1 MQRERR
7 LFTEGHRKM
16 RLKAVSGIMLTL
28 LLVGMLTLAFKIQ
41 VLEANPIPVP
51 SLWMPEEYIDAK
63 ISLAD
68 GVVQA
73 GVNGT
78 YPFIYFFPF
87 PPYPLTFDEVIMYYP
102 IPPDADKTTVEMD
115 ETKLD
120 WIYSNKTYPTVLGDW
135 PMINWTVK
143 PVPEY
148 FEIETYYEHLLP
160 MIGGNYTFLYA
171 MGTGRYLDHYAK
183 ETTAYV
189 SVSISKDVA
198 PSERYINVYTTTEEG
213 TWKPANYTMIREE
226 EAWIVTLTVVSEKF
240 HPLEED
246 LLITIKAKPTTWT
259 VDDDGPADFH
269 TIQEAVNAASDGDT
283 ILVRAGTYN
292 EEVLIKGKS
301 ISLIG
306 EDPSTTLIDRMLG
319 GIPIEVR
326 IAERVNIT
334 GFTVMNSGAQWRSNM
349 FFENWPESGI
359 LLWNSDECNV
369 HGNIVKYNYY
379 GVTIYSSWP
388 ESKYNTLSDNLIANN
403 SAAGIFLEGHVE
415 TGLVYSET
423 TIIENTITN
432 NWGGLS
438 SYLHSDNRIC
448 HNSFINNTLQTLLT
462 TGDTHIWDDGYPS
475 GGNYWNDYTAV
486 DANMDGIGDSFYEI
500 DSNNID
506 HYPLMGMFSDF
517 NATSEYHIQTICN
530 SSISDF
536 QFNGTAIYF
545 NVTGKE
551 HTTGF
556 CRICIPRALM
566 NETYKVFVNGTE
578 APCNLLPCSNT
589 IHSYLYFTYNLST
602 QEVIVIPEFPSFI
615 ILPLFMI
622 ATLLAVILYRRKHS
636 T

>member
-1 MQRERR
+1 MR
-7 LFTEGHRKM
+7 LFPEGYWKM
-16 RLKAVSGIMLTL
+16 KSKAVSGIMPTL
-28 LLVGMLTLAFKIQ
+28 LLIGMLTLAFNIQ

-51 SLWMPEEYIDAK
+51 SLWMLVEYIDAK

-68 GVVQA
+68 GVVVA

-78 YPFIYFFPF
+78 YSFISFFTS

-102 IPPDADKTTVEMD
+102 IPPDADKITVEMD

-120 WIYSNKTYPTVLGDW
+120 WMYSNKTYPTVLGDW

-143 PVPEY
+143 PVPEC

-171 MGTGRYLDHYAK
+171 MGTGRYLDYYAK

-198 PSERYINVYTTTEEG
+198 DSKSLIDVYTITEEG
-213 TWKPANYTMIREE
+213 LWKSANHTIVQED
-226 EAWIVTLTVVSEKF
+226 EAWIVKMTVVSEEF

-246 LLITIKAKPTTWT
+246 LLITIKSEPTTWI

-269 TIQEAVNAASDGDT
+269 TIQEAVNATSDGDT
-283 ILVRAGTYN
+283 ILVRAGTYY

-334 GFTVMNSGAQWRSNM
+334 GFTVMNSGEQWRSNM
-349 FFENWPESGI
+349 FFEEWPESGI

-388 ESKYNTLSDNLIANN
+388 ESKYNTVSDNLIANN

-423 TIIENTITN
+423 TIIKNTITN
-432 NWGGLS
+432 NWAGLS

-448 HNSFINNTLQTLLT
+448 HNRFINNTLQTLLT

-475 GGNYWNDYTAV
+475 GGNYWSDHNPPDIYNGPYQNETGRDKIGDIPYIIGGNNTDRYPLIYPYGYV
-486 DANMDGIGDSFYEI
+486 PSPDANQDGIVDIVDLVICALAFGSQPGDPTWNPYA
-500 DSNNID
+500 DLNQD
-506 HYPLMGMFSDF
+506 GLVD
-517 NATSEYHIQTICN
+517 
-530 SSISDF
+530 
-536 QFNGTAIYF
+536 
-545 NVTGKE
+545 
-551 HTTGF
+551 
-556 CRICIPRALM
+556 
-566 NETYKVFVNGTE
+566 
-578 APCNLLPCSNT
+578 
-589 IHSYLYFTYNLST
+589 
-602 QEVIVIPEFPSFI
+602 IVD
-615 ILPLFMI
+615 LVMI
-622 ATLLAVILYRRKHS
+622 ALHFGETDP
-636 T
+636 